1 MGAGGRRQQ
10 QDACLPSVALL
21 RGASRPKTAA
31 APLFRGSPLRRKWV
45 GIRESPPSRK
55 TYPMTP
61 SPDTL
66 IYCFKC
72 RTKTESNDL
81 EQVVLKNRR
90 DATRAV
96 CAVCGNRKFRLG
108 KLG

>member
-1 MGAGGRRQQ
+1 
-10 QDACLPSVALL
+10 
-21 RGASRPKTAA
+21 
-31 APLFRGSPLRRKWV
+31 
-45 GIRESPPSRK
+45 
-55 TYPMTP
+55 MTT

-72 RTKTESNDL
+72 KAKTESNDL
-81 EQVVLKNRR
+81 EQVVLKNHR

-96 CAVCGNRKFRLG
+96 CAVCGTRKFRIG

>member
-1 MGAGGRRQQ
+1 
-10 QDACLPSVALL
+10 
-21 RGASRPKTAA
+21 
-31 APLFRGSPLRRKWV
+31 
-45 GIRESPPSRK
+45 
-55 TYPMTP
+55 MTP

-96 CAVCGNRKFRLG
+96 CAVCGTRKFRLG

>member
-1 MGAGGRRQQ
+1 MSVEERGKQAALKSGAGSWSPAIAVWYDRPELVRIEPI
-10 QDACLPSVALL
+10 LALL
-21 RGASRPKTAA
+21 E
-31 APLFRGSPLRRKWV
+31 APH
-45 GIRESPPSRK
+45 
-55 TYPMTP
+55 MTT

-72 RTKTESNDL
+72 RVKTESNDL

-96 CAVCGNRKFRLG
+96 CAVCGTKKFRIG

>member
-1 MGAGGRRQQ
+1 
-10 QDACLPSVALL
+10 
-21 RGASRPKTAA
+21 
-31 APLFRGSPLRRKWV
+31 
-45 GIRESPPSRK
+45 
-55 TYPMTP
+55 MTT

-72 RTKTESNDL
+72 RAKTKSNDL
-81 EQVVLKNRR
+81 EQVVLKNHR

-96 CAVCGNRKFRLG
+96 CATKKFRMG

>member
-1 MGAGGRRQQ
+1 
-10 QDACLPSVALL
+10 
-21 RGASRPKTAA
+21 
-31 APLFRGSPLRRKWV
+31 
-45 GIRESPPSRK
+45 
-55 TYPMTP
+55 MTT

-72 RTKTESNDL
+72 RAKTASNDL
-81 EQVVLKNRR
+81 EQVVLKNRH

-96 CAVCGNRKFRLG
+96 CAVCGTKKFRIG

>member
-1 MGAGGRRQQ
+1 
-10 QDACLPSVALL
+10 
-21 RGASRPKTAA
+21 
-31 APLFRGSPLRRKWV
+31 
-45 GIRESPPSRK
+45 
-55 TYPMTP
+55 MTT
-61 SPDTL
+61 SADTN

-72 RTKTESNDL
+72 RAKTESNDL

-96 CAVCGNRKFRLG
+96 CAVCGTKKFRMG